1 MWNDDQ
7 VMINAAPHTETG
19 LTPEQR
25 RRAAGSVIAAATG
38 DALGAPYEFQAPV
51 VESEDI
57 DMIGGGILDW
67 QPGEWTD
74 DTSMA
79 IVVLEAA
86 VSASDRHDL
95 RVESAQDQIA
105 REWYSWSL
113 GTPDIGALTSQVIR
127 RATDRARTEDHYAPR
142 ARDFRAAAISAYEEL
157 EASAGNG
164 SLMRTHAAVMPY
176 LLASDDD
183 AAAGIDAVCRLTHV
197 HPDAT
202 EACMLWG
209 FAVRHAVLT
218 GEIDVRRGLD
228 RLDAERRD
236 LWTSRIEEAERGT
249 PAFFRRNG
257 WVVGAFQAS
266 WAAIAGVMPLPE
278 DKFAQRDTLVAALE
292 SAARAGYDTDT
303 VACITGA
310 LIGAA
315 LGPKAV
321 PPEWRR
327 VLFGWPGYET
337 DELRG
342 LIDRLLGSL
351 TAPADDED

>member
-1 MWNDDQ
+1 M
-7 VMINAAPHTETG
+7 ETG

-25 RRAAGSVIAAATG
+25 RRALGSVIAAATG

-51 VESEDI
+51 VDSEDI
-57 DMIGGGILDW
+57 DMIGGGILGW

-86 VSASDRHDL
+86 VSTSNRHDL

-113 GTPDIGALTSQVIR
+113 GTPDIGGLTSQVVR
-127 RATDRARTEDHYAPR
+127 RASDLARANGHYTPR
-142 ARDFRAAAISAYEEL
+142 AADFRAAAIAAYEEL
-157 EASAGNG
+157 PATAGNG
-164 SLMRTHAAVMPY
+164 SLMRTHVAVLPY
-176 LLASDDD
+176 LLSSDDD
-183 AAAGIDAVCRLTHV
+183 AAEGIDTVCRLTHI
-197 HPDAT
+197 HSDAT

-209 FAVRHAVLT
+209 FAVRHAILT
-218 GEIDVRRGLD
+218 GEIDVRCGLP
-228 RLDAERRD
+228 RLSEERRA
-236 LWTSRIEEAERGT
+236 LWTERIEEAEIGT

-266 WAAIAGVMPLPE
+266 WAAITGVSPIPPG
-278 DKFAQRDTLVAALE
+278 KFDQRDTLVAALE

-327 VLFGWPGYET
+327 MLFGWPGYEV
-337 DELRG
+337 DELTG
-342 LIDRLLGSL
+342 LVERLLAPMAG
-351 TAPADDED
+351 PADEEQ